1 MILSTLLLLTPFA
14 ALPQERKARQLDRRP
29 TQGQQ
34 AECENCRAKAKQGSQ
49 KGRKKAVKSAKSK
62 NRGQDIRKKLGAAV
76 RSGKITREEAG
87 EKMRAFKL
95 EQGGEGQ
102 PSAGARVPEDMMG
115 FRRRL
120 GAAVQSGKITREEA
134 GEKMRAFTEKR
145 GQSREGEQ
153 GQRGLKGQAQKDR
166 FQKGPRA
173 KSLKRAWQNHQ
184 KEAAVGKA
192 AAGNKNRA
200 SKREAL
206 AGFRQR
212 LGAAIK
218 SGKITRKEAGQKMAA
233 MRKKVAAKKDSRPRP
248 QD

>member
-1 MILSTLLLLTPFA
+1 MILSTLLLLTPIA
-14 ALPQERKARQLDRRP
+14 ALPPQGKVRQLDRRP
-29 TQGQQ
+29 AQRQQ
-34 AECENCRAKAKQGSQ
+34 AGCENCQAKAKQGNQ
-49 KGRKKAVKSAKSK
+49 QGGRDFRKPSRRLR
-62 NRGQDIRKKLGAAV
+62 NGEGRRNLRDRPQLDQTQRGQAERGNA
-76 RSGKITREEAG
+76 GK
-87 EKMRAFKL
+87 
-95 EQGGEGQ
+95 GQ
-102 PSAGARVPEDMMG
+102 
-115 FRRRL
+115 
-120 GAAVQSGKITREEA
+120 
-134 GEKMRAFTEKR
+134 R
-145 GQSREGEQ
+145 GQAQRRNGKAQRGQAERGNAGKAKQ

-173 KSLKRAWQNHQ
+173 KSLKQAWQNHQ

-200 SKREAL
+200 SKRKAL

-233 MRKKVAAKKDSRPRP
+233 MRKKVAAKKDSRLRP

>member
-1 MILSTLLLLTPFA
+1 MILSTLLLLTPIA
-14 ALPQERKARQLDRRP
+14 ALPPQGKVRQLDRRP
-29 TQGQQ
+29 AQRQQ
-34 AECENCRAKAKQGSQ
+34 AGCENCQAKAKQGNQ
-49 KGRKKAVKSAKSK
+49 QGGRDFRKPSRRLR
-62 NRGQDIRKKLGAAV
+62 NGEGRRNLRDRPQLDQTQRGQAQR
-76 RSGKITREEAG
+76 RNGKA
-87 EKMRAFKL
+87 
-95 EQGGEGQ
+95 Q
-102 PSAGARVPEDMMG
+102 
-115 FRRRL
+115 
-120 GAAVQSGKITREEA
+120 
-134 GEKMRAFTEKR
+134 R
-145 GQSREGEQ
+145 GQAERGNAGKAKQ

-173 KSLKRAWQNHQ
+173 KSLKQAWQNHQ